1 MVKLWAQ
8 LNMVTIWV
16 FFFFLISKLQYG
28 ISSCGSAWI
37 VGFNLFLTKSNICSP
52 TRQLISIT
60 TQKKKEEIMSIMSE
74 IAKKEKKK
82 KKK

>member
-1 MVKLWAQ
+1 MGSVEYGY
-8 LNMVTIWV
+8 NMG

-60 TQKKKEEIMSIMSE
+60 TQKKKGRNNVNNVWDCKKR
-74 IAKKEKKK
+74 KKEKKEVIS
-82 KKK
+82 